1 LVRLLGVGP
10 YTAELALIR
19 GAGRGDGLF
28 LDVYIRQALSQLYFG
43 GARLPDE
50 QRRDFAR
57 AKMGP
62 YQAYAAVYLTTDTDA
77 WARDL
82 DVDFRLRSGAER
94 SRPGKIA
101 AP

>member
-62 YQAYAAVYLTTDTDA
+62 VPG
-77 WARDL
+77 
-82 DVDFRLRSGAER
+82 LRGR
-94 SRPGKIA
+94 IPHD
-101 AP
+101 